1 MTDRSGRKLR
11 GIQEEYRRVSLAYN
25 LFSIQTEAALSAIQ
39 NLYLLAPLPFM
50 IAMPILYYFYKL
62 DKIYPQVMA
71 ELTERERQ
79 GKL

>member
-1 MTDRSGRKLR
+1 MLDFELDEG
-11 GIQEEYRRVSLAYN
+11 A
-25 LFSIQTEAALSAIQ
+25 AALSAIQ

-50 IAMPILYYFYKL
+50 IAMPALYYFYKL

-71 ELTERERQ
+71 ELEQREKE

>member
-1 MTDRSGRKLR
+1 MVYPPAQQRFPGA
-11 GIQEEYRRVSLAYN
+11 V
-25 LFSIQTEAALSAIQ
+25 AIQ

-71 ELTERERQ
+71 DLEERERN